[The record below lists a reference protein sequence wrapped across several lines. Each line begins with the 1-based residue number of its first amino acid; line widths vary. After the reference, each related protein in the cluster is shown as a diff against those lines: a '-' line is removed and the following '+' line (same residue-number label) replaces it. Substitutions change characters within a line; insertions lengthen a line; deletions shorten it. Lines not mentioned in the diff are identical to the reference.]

1 MIAYQVN
8 DMTCGHCVS
17 MITKAVK
24 WVDPAAKVAIDLASK
39 RVEIGSANATSSE
52 LKEAIEDA
60 GYTAVEAAHVIVSAC
75 QGRWV
80 LRLPLS
86 PMSIHRSR

>member
-39 RVEIGSANATSSE
+39 RVEISSATAVAAE
-52 LKEAIEDA
+52 LKDAIEGA
-60 GYTAVEAAHVIVSAC
+60 GYTPVEA
-75 QGRWV
+75 
-80 LRLPLS
+80 S
-86 PMSIHRSR
+86 PGTSSPAPPKAGGCCGCR

>member
-24 WVDPAAKVAIDLASK
+24 WVDPAAQVSIDLASK
-39 RVEIGSANATSSE
+39 RVEISSNLSADSE
-52 LKEAIEDA
+52 LKEAIVDA
-60 GYTAVEAAHVIVSAC
+60 GYTPVEAPDGNSAPARAKVGGC
-75 QGRWV
+75 CGC
-80 LRLPLS
+80 S
-86 PMSIHRSR
+86 